1 MMRSLALSLGSAV
14 VLGGCFSVVTSA
26 AGPTALER
34 QLLGAYDD
42 LDRELVLAASVRGE
56 AAFALGSPEA
66 LKAAAVEGRALMR
79 FNEDDL
85 AELKAQGCVA
95 ETLRAEITE
104 WSCAGANEELSRRR
118 ARVIRDENQA
128 RRAVLAWA
136 AYLRA
141 RELGREAPTA
151 AEIEELLAAY
161 RRLLFETAQP
171 GQLFERTPGKFEPIS
186 RGS

>member
-1 MMRSLALSLGSAV
+1 MRIASLHLASVLLLS
-14 VLGGCFSVVTSA
+14 GCFSVVTSA

-56 AAFALGSPEA
+56 AAFAAGSPEA
-66 LKAAAVEGRALMR
+66 LRAAAVEGRALMR

-85 AELKAQGCVA
+85 AELKGLGCVA

-104 WSCAGANEELSRRR
+104 RSCAGASEEILRRR

-151 AEIEELLAAY
+151 AELEELLAAY

-171 GQLFERTPGKFEPIS
+171 GQLFESTPGKFEPIS